1 MPNIWRLLP
10 QIHASGASQMAIDSW
25 LLDRH
30 YQEDLP
36 QSVLRFYRWS
46 PGAISLG
53 YHQRE
58 IPAHWHDLAIA
69 HGLDIVQRPSG
80 GRAVLHGGD
89 LTYAIVTSAN
99 SKKRRDVYAQIG
111 EFLIK
116 GLASLGIHL
125 SYGQPSYNQPERVYI
140 RDRNCFATAT
150 SADLVVSDGR
160 KLIGSAQL
168 YRHNSV
174 LQHGSI
180 AIAPN
185 YELLA
190 QIFESNTP
198 VVGLAELLDGKVN
211 VDESYVENLSDRLI
225 VALTAAAA
233 KHFDAKFEE
242 ISLPQDFHKSPA
254 LKVRAKS

>member
-1 MPNIWRLLP
+1 MVL
-10 QIHASGASQMAIDSW
+10 DSW

-30 YQEDLP
+30 CQEDLP

-53 YHQRE
+53 YHQTE

-69 HGLDIVQRPSG
+69 HGLDIVRRPSG
-80 GRAVLHGGD
+80 GRAVLHEGD
-89 LTYAIVTSAN
+89 LTYAVLTSAN
-99 SKKRRDVYAQIG
+99 SKKRRDVYTHIN

-116 GLASLGIHL
+116 GFASLGIHL
-125 SYGQPSYNQPERVYI
+125 SYSQPTYNKPERAYI

-150 SADLVVSDGR
+150 SADLVTSDGR
-160 KLIGSAQL
+160 KLIGSAQV
-168 YRHNSV
+168 YRRNSV

-190 QIFESNTP
+190 QIFESKTP
-198 VVGLAELLDGKVN
+198 IVSLTELLHGKAN
-211 VDESYVENLSDRLI
+211 ATESEVDNLCDR
-225 VALTAAAA
+225 VVTALTDAAA

-242 ISLPQDFHKSPA
+242 LSLPQDFRKSLA

>member
-1 MPNIWRLLP
+1 MPTNIWRLLP
-10 QIHASGASQMAIDSW
+10 QIHAPGASQMALDSW

-30 YQEDLP
+30 CQEDLP
-36 QSVLRFYRWS
+36 QSVLRFYHWS

-58 IPAHWHDLAIA
+58 IPDRWHDLAIA
-69 HGLDIVQRPSG
+69 YGLDIVRRPSG

-89 LTYAIVTSAN
+89 LTYAVITNVN
-99 SKKRRDVYAQIG
+99 SKNRRAVYAHIS
-111 EFLIK
+111 EFLVK
-116 GLASLGIHL
+116 GLASLGVRL

-150 SADLVVSDGR
+150 SADLVASDGR

-185 YELLA
+185 YELLE
-190 QIFESNTP
+190 QIFESNTS
-198 VVGLAELLDGKVN
+198 VVGLAELLDGTAN
-211 VDESYVENLSDRLI
+211 VDESDVENLSDRLI
-225 VALTAAAA
+225 SALTDAAAQ
-233 KHFDAKFEE
+233 HFDVEFVDMLPPAKG
-242 ISLPQDFHKSPA
+242 LA
-254 LKVRAKS
+254 L

>member
-1 MPNIWRLLP
+1 
-10 QIHASGASQMAIDSW
+10 MALDSW
-25 LLDRH
+25 LLDQH
-30 YQEDLP
+30 CQEDLP

-53 YHQRE
+53 YHQKE

-69 HGLDIVQRPSG
+69 HGLDIVRRPSG
-80 GRAVLHGGD
+80 GRAVLHGDD

-99 SKKRRDVYAQIG
+99 SKQRRDVYAHIS

-116 GLASLGIHL
+116 GVASLGIEL
-125 SYGQPSYNQPERVYI
+125 SYGKPERGYMQSHS
-140 RDRNCFATAT
+140 CFATAT
-150 SADLVVSDGR
+150 SADLVIPDGK

-180 AIAPN
+180 SIAPN

-190 QIFESNTP
+190 QIFASNTP
-198 VVGLAELLDGKVN
+198 VVGLAELLHGKAKATESDVN
-211 VDESYVENLSDRLI
+211 ICDRLI
-225 VALTAAAA
+225 AALTDAAA
-233 KHFDAKFEE
+233 KHFDAEFEE
-242 ISLPQDFHKSPA
+242 LSLPQDFLKSPA